1 MTEDALENLQESIS
15 YRFGQVKLLATAL
28 THSSFANEQ
37 GCDHN
42 ERLEFL
48 GDAVLELAVSEELF
62 KRFPDAPEGTL
73 TKLRAKLVSMPS
85 LAETARGLNLM
96 TYISLGRGEESQG
109 GRDRDSLLS
118 DAFEALLG
126 AVFLDGGYLEARR
139 VVVELF
145 APRWP
150 RDIDPPKA
158 RDFKSRLQELT
169 QRDHKSRPIYRLMG
183 SSGPEH
189 EKLFEVELTLP
200 DGRTLTAL
208 GSSVKKAE
216 QTAARQAL
224 DMLESE
230 GLSRSDGKGV

>member
-1 MTEDALENLQESIS
+1 MKENALEMLQESIS
-15 YRFGQVKLLATAL
+15 YRFGQVKLLAMAL

-62 KRFPDAPEGTL
+62 NRFPDAPEGAL

-85 LAETARGLNLM
+85 LAEMAKSLNLES
-96 TYISLGRGEESQG
+96 YIFLGKGEESQG
-109 GRDRDSLLS
+109 GRERDSLLS

-126 AVFLDGGYLEARR
+126 AVFVDSGYLAARD
-139 VVVELF
+139 VVLGLF

-150 RDIDPPKA
+150 QEVEPPKV

-169 QRDHKSRPIYRLMG
+169 QREHKSRPIYRLMG

-189 EKLFEVELTLP
+189 EKLFEVEVALP
-200 DGRTLTAL
+200 DGRTVHAK
-208 GSSVKKAE
+208 GASVKKAE
-216 QTAARQAL
+216 QAAARNAL
-224 DMLESE
+224 GLLEISA
-230 GLSRSDGKGV
+230 

>member
-1 MTEDALENLQESIS
+1 MTEDALESLQEAIS
-15 YRFGQVKLLATAL
+15 YRFEQVKLLATAL

-62 KRFPDAPEGTL
+62 KRFPQAPEGAL

-85 LAETARGLNLM
+85 LAEMARVLGLEP
-96 TYISLGRGEESQG
+96 YIYLGKGEESQG

-139 VVVELF
+139 VVVALF
-145 APRWP
+145 SSRWP
-150 RDIDPPKA
+150 EDVDPPKA
-158 RDFKSRLQELT
+158 RDFKSRLQEQT
-169 QRDHKSRPIYRLMG
+169 QRDHRLRPIYRLMG

-200 DGRTLTAL
+200 DGRTLRAL

-216 QTAARQAL
+216 QTAARNAL
-224 DMLESE
+224 DMLSE
-230 GLSRSDGKGV
+230 DQ